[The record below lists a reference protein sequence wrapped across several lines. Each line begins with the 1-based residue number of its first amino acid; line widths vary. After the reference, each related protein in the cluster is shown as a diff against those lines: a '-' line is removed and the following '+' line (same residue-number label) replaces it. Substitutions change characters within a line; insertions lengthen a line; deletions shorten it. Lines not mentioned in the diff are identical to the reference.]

1 MNNINI
7 NDVDK
12 RCGKYCRDCIV
23 PCSTCYMGKCEQCRY
38 GYMSVV
44 EKLLEKFTVTQLT
57 SYKNMCPYA
66 KLAVDGEEKEEKEN
80 DNMIIN
86 ESYMDSPETQ
96 CDRCN
101 NNDICKYKDQVIEVN
116 NKISEVVFNEELP
129 IEINVNCKKFVTKKS
144 IFR

>member
-1 MNNINI
+1 MFGKKRRKHKKSVLDNPKEFFNSMSREEFKVFLDEFGFEYIDLEDINI
-7 NDVDK
+7 TK
-12 RCGKYCRDCIV
+12 
-23 PCSTCYMGKCEQCRY
+23 
-38 GYMSVV
+38 
-44 EKLLEKFTVTQLT
+44 
-57 SYKNMCPYA
+57 
-66 KLAVDGEEKEEKEN
+66 GERRKEVQ
-80 DNMIIN
+80 NMIIN

-116 NKISEVVFNEELP
+116 NKISEVVFNKELP

>member
-23 PCSTCYMGKCEQCRY
+23 PCSTCHMGKCEQCRY

-66 KLAVDGEEKEEKEN
+66 KLAVDGEEKED

-86 ESYMDSPETQ
+86 EGYMDSTEAQ
-96 CDRCN
+96 CDICN

-129 IEINVNCKKFVTKKS
+129 IKINVDCKKFVNMKTN
-144 IFR
+144 IR

>member
-1 MNNINI
+1 MINVFGKKRRKHKKSVLDNPKEFFNSMSREEFKVFLDEFGFEYIDLEDINI
-7 NDVDK
+7 TK
-12 RCGKYCRDCIV
+12 
-23 PCSTCYMGKCEQCRY
+23 
-38 GYMSVV
+38 
-44 EKLLEKFTVTQLT
+44 
-57 SYKNMCPYA
+57 
-66 KLAVDGEEKEEKEN
+66 GERRKEI

>member
-1 MNNINI
+1 MFGKKRRKREKSILDNPEEFFNSMSREEFKAFLEEFGFEYIDLEDINI
-7 NDVDK
+7 TK
-12 RCGKYCRDCIV
+12 
-23 PCSTCYMGKCEQCRY
+23 
-38 GYMSVV
+38 
-44 EKLLEKFTVTQLT
+44 
-57 SYKNMCPYA
+57 
-66 KLAVDGEEKEEKEN
+66 GERRKEI

-96 CDRCN
+96 CDRCD